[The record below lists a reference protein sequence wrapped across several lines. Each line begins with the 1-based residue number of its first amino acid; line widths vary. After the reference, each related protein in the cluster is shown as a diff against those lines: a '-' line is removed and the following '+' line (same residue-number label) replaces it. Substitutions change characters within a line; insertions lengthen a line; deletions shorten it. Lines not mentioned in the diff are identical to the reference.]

1 MPRIVILGL
10 TALAAAMVAPL
21 AVSAQTA
28 PSGWSSLVA
37 DRVAMRVGDSLTVLI
52 LESAQASNTARR
64 GTRKATRLVG
74 EAAAD
79 SNAHRAEGAIS
90 GTFDGVGESSR
101 TDRLVASISA
111 VVVDVLP
118 NGDLRLSGE
127 QSLLVNGEKTVIRLS
142 GRARPADITETNTL
156 LSSRMADARIEYS
169 GSGFG
174 ARSARPGIV
183 PRVLDRLGL
192 F

>member
-1 MPRIVILGL
+1 MKRAAVI
-10 TALAAAMVAPL
+10 ASLAAIIAGTGA
-21 AVSAQTA
+21 AAQSA

-37 DRVAMRVGDSLTVLI
+37 DRVAGRVGDSLTVLI
-52 LESAQASNTARR
+52 FESAQASNSARR
-64 GTRKATRLVG
+64 GSRKATRLVG
-74 EAAAD
+74 EASAD
-79 SNAHRAEGAIS
+79 ASSHRAEGAIS
-90 GTFDGVGESSR
+90 GTFDGVGEVSR

-118 NGDLRLSGE
+118 NGDLRLAGE

-142 GRARPADITETNTL
+142 GRARPADISETNTL
-156 LSSRMADARIEYS
+156 LSSRMADAQIEYN

-183 PRVLDRLGL
+183 PRLLDRLGL